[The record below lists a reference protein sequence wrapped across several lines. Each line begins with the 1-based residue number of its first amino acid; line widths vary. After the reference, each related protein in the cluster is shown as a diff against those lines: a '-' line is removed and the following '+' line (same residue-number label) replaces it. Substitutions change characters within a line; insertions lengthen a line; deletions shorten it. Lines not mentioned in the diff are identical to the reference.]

1 MGGIKNRLKKSLTFR
16 IFVYLLVTIL
26 IVQLITV
33 ISTWL
38 FIYYYDHKRNE
49 VHYINIFSLIFEKL
63 HLLNNHGR
71 LVADKFH
78 SLFESMNPPGEKAIK
93 PDFEVCDRFTA
104 ITKGSVA
111 TIFRRE
117 GDDFLRIATSLKK
130 EDGSR
135 AVGTFL
141 GKTHPGYAYLMRGE
155 PYVGKATLFG
165 KEYMT
170 KYTPIKNEKGEVV
183 GSLFIGY
190 DITHEI
196 VEILKY
202 IKELKIGEGGYVA
215 VYDLSKD
222 TPKLMTERE
231 VNKSILDN
239 ILTQVR
245 NSSSQDSSVKK
256 ISGDGFMTYYKYFPD
271 FKWLIT
277 LNVPKSEF
285 SKFSNILGIMLFI
298 SGIISILLIGFL
310 VYKLLNSSLAP
321 VVQTSRAIE
330 DLAKGGA
337 DLNFQL
343 PVKTE
348 DEVGILSRNFNE
360 FMSTLK
366 KIVMNLIDRINNLSY
381 EAEIINNMVNSLVQ
395 RSDGFKRNSED
406 IAQSS
411 SEVLKSLEDI
421 MKSLQEITLAIS
433 EISKRTQ
440 DSSRMVKETVN
451 SVNNTLTKVE
461 FLKTASK
468 EIDEIVNLINN
479 IADQTNLL
487 ALNAS
492 IEAARAGEAGK
503 GFAVVATEVKEL
515 ARQTQEA
522 TQKVVDKIR
531 LLQESSEEVFIGVG
545 SILDYVRSVEE
556 ISASIASAV
565 EEQNIVINEF
575 TSYMLSVK
583 DKTTFSQQQA
593 NNIFTESIE
602 LYNIVKDLEGVY
614 NKVMKIT
621 HEIKEVMGHFRT

>member
-1 MGGIKNRLKKSLTFR
+1 
-16 IFVYLLVTIL
+16 
-26 IVQLITV
+26 
-33 ISTWL
+33 
-38 FIYYYDHKRNE
+38 
-49 VHYINIFSLIFEKL
+49 
-63 HLLNNHGR
+63 
-71 LVADKFH
+71 
-78 SLFESMNPPGEKAIK
+78 
-93 PDFEVCDRFTA
+93 
-104 ITKGSVA
+104 
-111 TIFRRE
+111 
-117 GDDFLRIATSLKK
+117 
-130 EDGSR
+130 
-135 AVGTFL
+135 
-141 GKTHPGYAYLMRGE
+141 
-155 PYVGKATLFG
+155 
-165 KEYMT
+165 
-170 KYTPIKNEKGEVV
+170 
-183 GSLFIGY
+183 
-190 DITHEI
+190 
-196 VEILKY
+196 
-202 IKELKIGEGGYVA
+202 
-215 VYDLSKD
+215 
-222 TPKLMTERE
+222 
-231 VNKSILDN
+231 
-239 ILTQVR
+239 
-245 NSSSQDSSVKK
+245 
-256 ISGDGFMTYYKYFPD
+256 
-271 FKWLIT
+271 
-277 LNVPKSEF
+277 
-285 SKFSNILGIMLFI
+285 MLFI

-360 FMSTLK
+360 LMSTLK

-395 RSDGFKRNSED
+395 KSDGFKRNSEG

-440 DSSRMVKETVN
+440 DSSIMVKETVN

-461 FLKTASK
+461 FSKTASK
-468 EIDEIVNLINN
+468 EIEEIVNLINN

-503 GFAVVATEVKEL
+503 GFAVVANEVKEL

-522 TQKVVDKIR
+522 TQKIVDKIR
-531 LLQESSEEVFIGVG
+531 LLQESSEEVFVGVG

-556 ISASIASAV
+556 ISVSIASAV
-565 EEQNIVINEF
+565 EEQNIVIDEF
-575 TSYMLSVK
+575 TGHMLSVK

-602 LYNIVKDLEGVY
+602 LYNIVKNLEGVY